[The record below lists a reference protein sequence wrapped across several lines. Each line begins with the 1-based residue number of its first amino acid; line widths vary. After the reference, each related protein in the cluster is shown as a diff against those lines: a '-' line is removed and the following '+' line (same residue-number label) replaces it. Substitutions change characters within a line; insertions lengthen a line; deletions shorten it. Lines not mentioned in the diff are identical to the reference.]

1 MKPLNSTLIMFF
13 CFNSFY
19 YQNDSNTTQSG
30 RKMKVLLLFLCKI
43 EINHYICAHIPILE
57 N

>member
-13 CFNSFY
+13 IFNSFY
-19 YQNDSNTTQSG
+19 YQNDSNIAQSG

-43 EINHYICAHIPILE
+43 EINLSKLCQ
-57 N
+57 